1 MTDPKIKMACH
12 EHHLAAAR
20 HVAAAYHH
28 FQAVAEHE
36 KGNHDKAMT
45 HANAAQSEGGSA
57 SKHSTVA
64 VGHCH

>member
-1 MTDPKIKMACH
+1 MSDSKIRMSCH
-12 EHHLAAAR
+12 ERHLAAAR

-36 KGNHDKAMT
+36 KGNHDEAMT
-45 HANAAQSEGGSA
+45 HASAAQDEGGAAGQHTTS
-57 SKHSTVA
+57 A

>member
-1 MTDPKIKMACH
+1 MTDTKIQMACH

-28 FQAVAEHE
+28 FQAVAAHE
-36 KGNHDKAMT
+36 KGNRDEAMT
-45 HANAAQSEGGSA
+45 HAHAAQEQGTVAGQ
-57 SKHSTVA
+57 HSTSA